1 MEKARPE
8 SPEQEESMKN
18 FITTVALGLFV
29 ALAAGAAF
37 AGEYGRHEGKEYD
50 ERAGQYDST
59 IYGTVRSLPGGMI
72 GVWNVNGREV
82 NVTKATLIK
91 EKYGKAAVGAYVEVE
106 GTLNGKVLK
115 AHKVE
120 VKRDGREER
129 KILGTIETLAAGK
142 DGKWIVNGEEIL
154 VSRDTVI
161 KEKHGKAEVGAYVE
175 VEGRRVGTTFS
186 ARKIE
191 VKRGKR

>member
-1 MEKARPE
+1 
-8 SPEQEESMKN
+8 MKN

-37 AGEYGRHEGKEYD
+37 AGEHERRDGGEYD
-50 ERAGQYDST
+50 ERSGQYEST
-59 IYGTVRSLPGGMI
+59 IYGTIRSLPKGMI
-72 GVWNVNGREV
+72 GVWNVNGKEV
-82 NVTKATLIK
+82 NVTKTTLIK
-91 EKYGKAAVGAYVEVE
+91 EKHGKAEVGAYVEVE
-106 GTLNGKVLK
+106 GTFSGKMLN

-120 VKRDGREER
+120 VKRDGREEL
-129 KILGTIETLAAGK
+129 KIRGTVEKLAAGK

-154 VSRDTVI
+154 VSKDTVI